1 MKRSITLLAGTA
13 LLTSAFTSQAYVQG
27 EGEPEGA
34 AHIYN
39 IDLNSLDIA
48 NNRVGGRT
56 PEFTWNLGNNYVV
69 NFHCESGNIVNEA
82 ISYTTQTTM
91 QPSGNGN
98 NRFKLNDYLDV
109 EASIWIAG
117 DVKKYIPAPFTNY
130 SNRLRS
136 NSCYAGRGGGV
147 TRVNNVQSGSRGKV
161 VFIVTKP
168 IINGINIS
176 GQSLLDLA
184 GDLGGEAIPTTPIS
198 RVVISSGLI
207 TVPDKCI
214 FNKGQKISV
223 EFGSLPNSARKL
235 DGNSYGQSVPIH
247 VECEG
252 GSFSQGALN
261 IELGIQTTTASG
273 TADFNNQLLG
283 TLSNGEKR
291 NDLGILL
298 RDSSGSTVVPN
309 KFYEM
314 KGFYKN
320 QGDWNL
326 TAAPMA
332 NAGAGSVKEGEFEA
346 SATVVAKF
354 Q

>member
-1 MKRSITLLAGTA
+1 MSIFNKLLVTCALSAVTLTA
-13 LLTSAFTSQAYVQG
+13 NAFVQG
-27 EGEPEGA
+27 EGEPDGKLNYYY
-34 AHIYN
+34 IN
-39 IDLNSLDIA
+39 LNSLDISQ
-48 NNRVGGRT
+48 NHPGGRT
-56 PEFTWNLGNNYVV
+56 PEFNWNLGGNYTVD
-69 NFHCESGNIVNEA
+69 FHCAGGDIPKSPVY
-82 ISYTTQTTM
+82 YTTLDNMERSSTA
-91 QPSGNGN
+91 G
-98 NRFKLNDYLDV
+98 RFKLNDYLDV
-109 EASIWIAG
+109 EVSVYIAG
-117 DVKKYIPAPFTNY
+117 NVNEYVKAPFSGY
-130 SNRLRS
+130 SNRFS
-136 NSCYAGRGGGV
+136 NYSCSRNRNNGV
-147 TRVNNVQSGSRGKV
+147 IRADRIQSGSKGKV

-176 GQSLLDLA
+176 KQALLDVA
-184 GDLGGEAIPTTPIS
+184 GDLGGQGNPTTPIS
-198 RVVISSGLI
+198 RIEITSGII
-207 TVPDKCI
+207 TVPDKCT

-298 RDSSGSTVVPN
+298 RDASGSTVVPN

-314 KGFYKN
+314 KGFYRN

>member
-1 MKRSITLLAGTA
+1 MNRPIKMLVGTA
-13 LLTSAFTSQAYVQG
+13 LLTVTFASQAYVQG
-27 EGEPEGA
+27 EGVPEGE
-34 AHIYN
+34 AHVYN
-39 IDLNSLDIA
+39 IDLDSLDIG

-56 PEFTWNLGNNYVV
+56 PEFSWNLGSNYVV
-69 NFHCESGNIVNEA
+69 NFHCDYGSIVHES
-82 ISYTTQTTM
+82 ISYTTNSTM
-91 QPSGNGN
+91 QPSGSGN
-98 NRFKLNDYLDV
+98 KRFKLNDYLDV
-109 EASIWIAG
+109 EAFVWIAG
-117 DVKKYIPAPFTNY
+117 NVRKYIQAPFTNY
-130 SNRLRS
+130 SNGLR
-136 NSCYAGRGGGV
+136 NQSCYTGRGGSV
-147 TRVNNVQSGSRGKV
+147 TRVDNVQSGSRGKV

-176 GQSLLDLA
+176 GQALLDIA
-184 GDLGGEAIPTTPIS
+184 GDLGGLAVPSTPIS

-214 FNKGQKISV
+214 FNKGQKITV
-223 EFGSLPNSARKL
+223 EFGSLPNAASKL
-235 DGNSYGQSVPIH
+235 DGNNYKQSVPIH

-261 IELGIQTTTASG
+261 IELGIQTSTASG
-273 TADFNNQLLG
+273 SADFNNQLLG
-283 TLSNGEKR
+283 TLSNGQKR
-291 NDLGILL
+291 DDLGILL
-298 RDSSGSTVVPN
+298 QDTNGRTVVPN

>member
-1 MKRSITLLAGTA
+1 MKRSIKRLVGMA
-13 LLTSAFTSQAYVQG
+13 LLTAAFSVQAYVQG
-27 EGEPEGA
+27 EGEPEGE
-34 AHIYN
+34 AHVYN

-56 PEFTWNLGNNYVV
+56 PEFTWNLGSNYVV
-69 NFHCESGNIVNEA
+69 NFHCDSGSIINEA
-82 ISYTTQTTM
+82 ISYTTKSTM
-91 QPSGNGN
+91 QPSGN

-109 EASIWIAG
+109 EASVWIAG
-117 DVKKYIPAPFTNY
+117 NVNKYIPAPFTNY
-130 SNRLRS
+130 SNRLRQ
-136 NSCYAGRGGGV
+136 NSCFSVPGNSVA
-147 TRVNNVQSGSRGKV
+147 RVNNVQSGSRGKV

-168 IINGINIS
+168 IINGINIT
-176 GQSLLDLA
+176 GQALLDLA
-184 GDLGGEAIPTTPIS
+184 GDLGGQAIPSTPIS
-198 RVVISSGLI
+198 RVIISSGLI
-207 TVPDKCI
+207 TVPDRCV
-214 FNKGQKISV
+214 FNKGQKIAV
-223 EFGSLPNSARKL
+223 EFGTLPNAASKL
-235 DGNSYGQSVPIH
+235 DGNNYKQSVPIH

-273 TADFNNQLLG
+273 TASFNHQLLG
-283 TLSNGEKR
+283 TLSNGQKR
-291 NDLGILL
+291 SDLGILL
-298 RDSSGSTVVPN
+298 QDTNGRPVVPDQ
-309 KFYEM
+309 FYEM